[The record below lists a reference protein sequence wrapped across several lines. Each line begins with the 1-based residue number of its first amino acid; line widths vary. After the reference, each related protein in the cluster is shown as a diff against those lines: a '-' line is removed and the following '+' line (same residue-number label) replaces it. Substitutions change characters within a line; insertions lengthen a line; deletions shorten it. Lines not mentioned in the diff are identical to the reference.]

1 MSCMR
6 IMWTVFVTFPEVAD
20 KVGKKAEYACTWARA
35 LADQLRDREDIH
47 LAIVSVAN
55 SEEIQKYCINN
66 IDFYFLPDEKKM
78 KY

>member
-35 LADQLRDREDIH
+35 LADQLLIFIFFQMRRR
-47 LAIVSVAN
+47 
-55 SEEIQKYCINN
+55 
-66 IDFYFLPDEKKM
+66 
-78 KY
+78 